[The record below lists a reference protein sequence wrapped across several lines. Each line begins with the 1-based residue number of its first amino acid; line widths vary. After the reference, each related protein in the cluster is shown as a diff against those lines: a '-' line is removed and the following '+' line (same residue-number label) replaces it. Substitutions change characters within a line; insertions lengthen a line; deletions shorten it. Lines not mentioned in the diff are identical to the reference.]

1 MTIIEFNYMP
11 YIHINK
17 ETKEV
22 ELFGNL
28 ASLSFFTGIKKY
40 KLHYI
45 FSKKKLIDYE
55 NEYCLI
61 HKRYQK

>member
-1 MTIIEFNYMP
+1 MP

-22 ELFGNL
+22 VLFGNL
-28 ASLSFFTGIKKY
+28 ASLSIFTGIKKY

-55 NEYCLI
+55 NEELSI

>member
-1 MTIIEFNYMP
+1 MP

-22 ELFGNL
+22 VLFGNL
-28 ASLSFFTGIKKY
+28 ASLSIFTGIKKY

-55 NEYCLI
+55 NEDCVI
-61 HKRYQK
+61 HKRYQKLNQ